1 MKIEFQVPL
10 LPQLLPTYLL
20 PFSIYAASVKKK
32 KRICLTQVFIVV
44 YKKNSNHYLDESL
57 TLHAV
62 NDRMV
67 SDRKELIT

>member
-1 MKIEFQVPL
+1 
-10 LPQLLPTYLL
+10 
-20 PFSIYAASVKKK
+20 
-32 KRICLTQVFIVV
+32 VFIVV